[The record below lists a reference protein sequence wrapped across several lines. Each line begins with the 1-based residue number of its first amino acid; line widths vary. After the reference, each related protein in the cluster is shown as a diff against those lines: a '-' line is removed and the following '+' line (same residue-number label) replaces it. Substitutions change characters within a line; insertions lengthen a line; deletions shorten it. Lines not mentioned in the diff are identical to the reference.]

1 VFTLTDSGTPA
12 GGRRIPGR
20 AKARFEF
27 ARPSA
32 KAMTRHGLAETADV
46 TSWVITLKP
55 ASVHGPN
62 EVTIAMSVA
71 SRPRAIKIPPVRS
84 LL

>member
-1 VFTLTDSGTPA
+1 
-12 GGRRIPGR
+12 
-20 AKARFEF
+20 
-27 ARPSA
+27 
-32 KAMTRHGLAETADV
+32 
-46 TSWVITLKP
+46 VITLKP